1 MTLYK
6 SRQNSILLPIPRPKT
21 IKTRVKDRHYEQPY
35 YYNMTNH
42 THISKQTSGLT
53 RYFRV
58 RKTILKLLMIIHSG
72 VKIFIRISDTDT
84 LGIFYRLSVMSLVA
98 KI

>member
-42 THISKQTSGLT
+42 THISKQTQS
-53 RYFRV
+53 
-58 RKTILKLLMIIHSG
+58 KTAVTTDLHLM
-72 VKIFIRISDTDT
+72 VVNIFISFIR
-84 LGIFYRLSVMSLVA
+84 
-98 KI
+98 